1 MLTREEV
8 NERLETWT
16 LDRSQ
21 RDALQTALAAMD
33 ERDEAIQ
40 RGVSSAV
47 ALGKCQGERDALAAE
62 GRLLREALE
71 PAHHWLMRLVQS
83 DNGRWVLNQRP
94 DDADLAA
101 MLAALSTPAPLITA
115 EVERVR
121 RLEAVLEAAEE
132 YRDAEQ
138 VQMLNEFKYDEPK
151 YERQRKAKAA
161 LDAAIAA
168 YREREVR
175 DMKPLAEPRTSDLQ
189 ADFLDREGE
198 RPGGEV

>member
-151 YERQRKAKAA
+151 YERQQRAKKA

-168 YREREVR
+168 YRERE
-175 DMKPLAEPRTSDLQ
+175 
-189 ADFLDREGE
+189 
-198 RPGGEV
+198 RPGGEDRETDGLA

>member
-1 MLTREEV
+1 MSLTREEV
-8 NERLETWT
+8 ERRLKRWSGVKPDDPSY
-16 LDRSQ
+16 LRDSGQ
-21 RDALQTALAAMD
+21 RDALETALAAMD

-115 EVERVR
+115 EVARVR

-151 YERQRKAKAA
+151 YERQQRAKAA

-168 YREREVR
+168 YRQ
-175 DMKPLAEPRTSDLQ
+175 S
-189 ADFLDREGE
+189 E
-198 RPGGEV
+198 RPGVKP

>member
-8 NERLETWT
+8 ERRLKRWSGVKPDDPSY
-16 LDRSQ
+16 LRDSGQ
-21 RDALQTALAAMD
+21 RDALETALAAMD
-33 ERDEAIQ
+33 ERD
-40 RGVSSAV
+40 
-47 ALGKCQGERDALAAE
+47 ALLAE
-62 GRLLREALE
+62 NRLLRDSLALVDDIDGWHLASNVRIALE
-71 PAHHWLMRLVQS
+71 SAFLPRTA
-83 DNGRWVLNQRP
+83 
-94 DDADLAA
+94 
-101 MLAALSTPAPLITA
+101 A

>member
-8 NERLETWT
+8 ERRLKRWSGVKPDDPSY
-16 LDRSQ
+16 LRDSGQ
-21 RDALQTALAAMD
+21 REALQTALAAMD

-47 ALGKCQGERDALAAE
+47 ALGKCQGERDALLAE
-62 GRLLREALE
+62 NRLLRDSLALVDDIDGWHLASNVRIALE
-71 PAHHWLMRLVQS
+71 SAFLPRTA
-83 DNGRWVLNQRP
+83 
-94 DDADLAA
+94 
-101 MLAALSTPAPLITA
+101 A
-115 EVERVR
+115 EVERVK

-151 YERQRKAKAA
+151 YERQQRAKAA

-168 YREREVR
+168 YRE
-175 DMKPLAEPRTSDLQ
+175 
-189 ADFLDREGE
+189 GE
-198 RPGGEV
+198 KC

>member
-1 MLTREEV
+1 MSLTRDELER
-8 NERLETWT
+8 RLEYTYGDKVNGDETAWEREE
-16 LDRSQ
+16 L
-21 RDALQTALAAMD
+21 LQTALAAMD

-71 PAHHWLMRLVQS
+71 PAHRWLMRLVQS

-115 EVERVR
+115 EVARVR
-121 RLEAVLEAAEE
+121 RLEAVLEAAEAQDPPASANLA
-132 YRDAEQ
+132 R
-138 VQMLNEFKYDEPK
+138 
-151 YERQRKAKAA
+151 
-161 LDAAIAA
+161 AIRA
-168 YREREVR
+168 Y
-175 DMKPLAEPRTSDLQ
+175 Q
-189 ADFLDREGE
+189 EGE

>member
-8 NERLETWT
+8 ERRLKRWSGVKPDDPSY
-16 LDRSQ
+16 LRDSGQ
-21 RDALQTALAAMD
+21 REALQTALAAMD

-47 ALGKCQGERDALAAE
+47 ALGKCQGERDALLAE
-62 GRLLREALE
+62 NRLLRDSLALVDDIDGWHLASNVRIALE
-71 PAHHWLMRLVQS
+71 SAFLPRTA
-83 DNGRWVLNQRP
+83 
-94 DDADLAA
+94 
-101 MLAALSTPAPLITA
+101 A

-151 YERQRKAKAA
+151 YERQQRAKAA

-168 YREREVR
+168 YRE
-175 DMKPLAEPRTSDLQ
+175 
-189 ADFLDREGE
+189 GE
-198 RPGGEV
+198 KC